1 MPMPIEPNRSF
12 LAVCLSTLITSCAPA
27 GSDTIDSAG
36 LKPGAFESPL
46 VRLQQLVGENDH
58 LHIDEVRYRAED
70 QRLFQC
76 GYEFG
81 VIDASDPANMSYLAE
96 RLRHTIPGDDR
107 RPGCIHLAAD
117 GDTVYTV
124 HRGNIDNPAFLS
136 GWELRPDAQDPVK
149 LAPVQLPV
157 LQEPGVSYEGID
169 VAGGYIYVA
178 LRQNGLGIYEHGG
191 SGFERVGTAS
201 GLSNAWGVRVRG
213 TTAFVS
219 NGLDGL
225 AIVDVSDPR
234 NPVVRGRVVTGGQ
247 ARGLAVDGDIVYVAA
262 GSSGLVLVD
271 VADLDDPVV
280 IGRGGEI
287 PGTAMRVDVAGGYAY
302 LAAWTDAR
310 VYDVSDPAA
319 PEFVGAVRMTRD
331 IRYDE
336 NGRPPVTS
344 RTLGIA
350 AADDAVLLGN
360 WHVVYSYRLHADR
373 LAPSIG
379 LPEAIN
385 LLDFGGVSAG
395 ETGIIPVAVKNQG
408 TAPLTVT
415 DVRADNPAF
424 TVDPRQM
431 RLAPGETRAI
441 ELSYTAADAS
451 HATGILEFVSD
462 DPVEPVRKGFVTANL
477 PGLGLG
483 KPMPEVTVNLV
494 DGGQWTSA
502 DHRGEVML
510 LAYFATFCPVC
521 SVELPE
527 LEDRFWR
534 KYRDAGLVV
543 VGLNPGGRG
552 GLRGGESTDD
562 LGGVQAFTSKMGVT
576 FPIGLEET
584 SNYPAFAENF
594 RGANPFP
601 VDIIVDREG
610 IIRYIA
616 REYDPNAMSH
626 VIETLLAE

>member
-1 MPMPIEPNRSF
+1 MFARLLAGAF
-12 LAVCLSTLITSCAPA
+12 LCGTITACSPA
-27 GSDTIDSAG
+27 GSDTPDVASAN
-36 LKPGAFESPL
+36 LRPASYQSPL
-46 VRLQQLVGENDH
+46 VRLQRLVGENDH
-58 LHIDEVRYRAED
+58 LHIDEVRYRAAD

-76 GYEFG
+76 GYDFG
-81 VIDASDPANMSYLAE
+81 VIDASDPTNMSYQAE

-117 GDTVYTV
+117 GDRVYTV

-136 GWELRPDAQDPVK
+136 GWELRPDAENPGR
-149 LAPVQLPV
+149 LAPIQLTV

-178 LRQNGLGIYEHGG
+178 LRQNGLGVYRYGAD
-191 SGFERVGTAS
+191 GFERIGTAS

-213 TTAFVS
+213 STAFVTD
-219 NGLDGL
+219 GLDGL
-225 AIVDVSDPR
+225 VVVDVSDPR
-234 NPVVRGRVVTGGQ
+234 APSVRSRVATGGQ
-247 ARGLAVDGDIVYVAA
+247 ARGLAVDGDIAHVAA

-271 VADLDDPVV
+271 VSDLDKPVV
-280 IGRGGEI
+280 AGRGGEV
-287 PGTAMRVDVAGGYAY
+287 PGTAMRVDVADGYAY

-319 PEFVGAVRMTRD
+319 PAFVGAVRMTRD

-336 NGRPPVTS
+336 AGRPPVTS

-350 AADDAVLLGN
+350 AGVDAVLLGN
-360 WHVVYSYRLHADR
+360 WHVVYSYRLHPEQS
-373 LAPSIG
+373 APNIG

-385 LLDFGGVSAG
+385 LLDFGTVAAG
-395 ETGIIPVAVKNQG
+395 QASSIPVSVRNQG

-415 DVRADNPAF
+415 DIRADNTAF
-424 TVDPRQM
+424 TIVPRQM
-431 RLAPGETRAI
+431 RLAPGETGI
-441 ELSYTAADAS
+441 VEISYAATDAS
-451 HATGILEFVSD
+451 HASGILEFVSD
-462 DPVEPVRKGFVTANL
+462 DPAEPVRKGFLTANL

-483 KPMPEVTVNLV
+483 KAMPEVSVNLV
-494 DGGQWTSA
+494 DGGQWRSS
-502 DHRGEVML
+502 DHEGEVML

-562 LGGVQAFTSKMGVT
+562 LGGVQAFTGKMGVT

-610 IIRYIA
+610 VIRYIA
-616 REYDPNAMSH
+616 REYDPNAMSRI
-626 VIETLLAE
+626 IEALLAE

>member
-1 MPMPIEPNRSF
+1 MPLRTGPDRLLPAIF
-12 LAVCLSTLITSCAPA
+12 LAGLVTACAPA
-27 GSDTIDSAG
+27 GSDTIAASG
-36 LKPGAFESPL
+36 PGPGAFESPL

-58 LHIDEVRYRAED
+58 LHIDEVRYRAD
-70 QRLFQC
+70 DRRLFQC
-76 GYEFG
+76 GYDFG
-81 VIDASDPANMSYLAE
+81 VIDANDSANMSYLAE
-96 RLRHTIPGDDR
+96 RLRHAIPGDGR
-107 RPGCIHLAAD
+107 RPGCIHLAVD

-136 GWELRPDAQDPVK
+136 GWELLPDAENPGK

-169 VAGGYIYVA
+169 VAGGLIYVA
-178 LRQNGLGIYEHGG
+178 LRQNGLGVYEYGE
-191 SGFERVGTAS
+191 SGFERIGTAS

-219 NGLDGL
+219 DGLDGL
-225 AIVDVSDPR
+225 AVVDVSDPR
-234 NPVVRGRVVTGGQ
+234 NPAVRSRVAIGGQ

-271 VADLDDPVV
+271 VSDLDDPAVT
-280 IGRGGEI
+280 GRGGAI
-287 PGTAMRVDVAGGYAY
+287 PGTAMRVDVADGYAY

-319 PEFVGAVRMTRD
+319 PAFVGAVRMTRD

-336 NGRPPVTS
+336 KGRPPVTS

-350 AADDAVLLGN
+350 AAGDTVLLGN
-360 WHVVYSYRLHADR
+360 WHVVYSYRLRPDR
-373 LAPSIG
+373 LAPNIG

-385 LLDFGGVSAG
+385 LLDFGTVAAGGTGV
-395 ETGIIPVAVKNQG
+395 IPVAVTNQG

-424 TVDPRQM
+424 SVEPRQM
-431 RLAPGETRAI
+431 RLAPGESRAVEI
-441 ELSYTAADAS
+441 RYAAADAG

-462 DPVEPVRKGFVTANL
+462 DPVEPVRKGFVTASL

-483 KPMPEVTVNLV
+483 KPMPEVRLNLV

-502 DHRGEVML
+502 DHQGEVML

-527 LEDRFWR
+527 LEDRFWG

-543 VGLNPGGRG
+543 AGLNPGGRG

-562 LGGVQAFTSKMGVT
+562 LGGVQAFTEKMGVT

-601 VDIIVDREG
+601 VDIIVDRDG
-610 IIRYIA
+610 VIRYIA
-616 REYDPNAMSH
+616 REYDPNAMSR
-626 VIETLLAE
+626 VIEELLAE